1 VLKLKLNLKDV
12 FWQKWDEHLPNFTA
26 WRNAGAHSR
35 QLCWTL
41 FSEVFFYSRGSNSI
55 KFYSEHLAK
64 EADSAFSGG
73 SNVQRTAAGLR
84 EYEEN

>member
-1 VLKLKLNLKDV
+1 MNIY
-12 FWQKWDEHLPNFTA
+12 PI
-26 WRNAGAHSR
+26 S
-35 QLCWTL
+35 QLGEMPARILYRYVGRCFL
-41 FSEVFFYSRGSNSI
+41 ELFFYSRGSNSI
-55 KFYSEHLAK
+55 NFYSEHLAK